1 MSKIDLQIHTT
12 YSDGHNT
19 PYEIIQLA
27 KEKNVKVVSVTDHD
41 TISGTEETVREAKSA
56 GIKVV
61 RGVEIT
67 TGFRNKPLH
76 VLGYN
81 IDTKNEH
88 LNSFL
93 DEINNFRKKHFLSQ
107 IPRLNENLRQGG
119 KRIVSD
125 KNYLNKSSQYYS
137 IPGLALFLYEER
149 VVEGRNEGFYYLSGV
164 LDVAPPIEPKDA
176 FKVIHK
182 SGGVAILSH
191 PFAPLLSLK
200 KITSDREEQ
209 KNIIVLFKEQ
219 GLDGLECYQTGHS
232 RKDISFVLTLTKKY
246 NLLITAGSD
255 WHGSLD
261 QVGETIKQYLPYYL
275 ERFGDLEIPETEIS
289 QILEDLQVM

>member
-1 MSKIDLQIHTT
+1 MSEIDLQIHTT
-12 YSDGHNT
+12 YSDGRDT
-19 PYEIIQLA
+19 PHEIIQLA
-27 KEKNVKVVSVTDHD
+27 KENNVKVVAITDHD
-41 TISGTEETVREAKSA
+41 TISGIEETVKEAKSA

-76 VLGYN
+76 ILGYN

-93 DEINNFRKKHFLSQ
+93 DEINNFRKKHFFSQ
-107 IPRLNENLRQGG
+107 IPSLNMNLRQGG
-119 KRIVSD
+119 KRTVKD
-125 KNYLNKSSQYYS
+125 KNYLNKPSQYYS
-137 IPGLALFLYEER
+137 IPGLALFLHEER
-149 VVEGRNEGFYYLSGV
+149 VVDGRNEGFYYLSGV
-164 LDVAPPIEPKDA
+164 LDVAPLIEPKDA
-176 FKVIHK
+176 FEVIHK

-200 KITSDREEQ
+200 TITQDREEQ

-232 RKDISFVLTLTKKY
+232 REDISFVLTLAKKY

-275 ERFGDLEIPETEIS
+275 ERFGDLEIPETKIS
-289 QILEDLQVM
+289 QILKDLQVM